1 MKNYDIDKILRPA
14 FKLFL
19 TNNYESVSTS
29 KLEEESRLT
38 RGALFYKHKS
48 KEALFRAVVD
58 RYILDFLS
66 QNVPFTN
73 NITLKEYMDSFL
85 NALMIRMDSMRSL
98 GIDNLHR
105 GFFNLMYEA
114 LKYYPDFGEKISLFF
129 ESSLERWTLVVQ
141 QALDSGEIESKSEAK
156 TIARQFQ
163 SLYTGLAFEQSLHT
177 GLDFEE
183 LQKAYLDYYNT
194 LTKVTI

>member
-19 TNNYESVSTS
+19 TNNYESVSTT
-29 KLEEESRLT
+29 KLEQESGLT

-66 QNVPFTN
+66 QGVAAPAD
-73 NITLKEYMDSFL
+73 ITLKDYIDSFL
-85 NALMIRMDSMRSL
+85 NALMYRMDSMEAL
-98 GIDNLHR
+98 GIENIHR

-114 LKYYPDFGEKISLFF
+114 LKYYPDFDQKIALFF
-129 ESSLERWTLVVQ
+129 ENNLKQWTAVVQ
-141 QALDSGEIESKSEAK
+141 QALNSGEIESKSEAK
-156 TIARQFQ
+156 EVARRFEN
-163 SLYTGLAFEQSLHT
+163 LYTGMAFEQSLYR
-177 GLDFEE
+177 GLDFEQLKNAYNNYYKE
-183 LQKAYLDYYNT
+183 LQK
-194 LTKVTI
+194 

>member
-19 TNNYESVSTS
+19 TNNYESVSTP
-29 KLEEESRLT
+29 KLEQESGLT

-66 QNVPFTN
+66 RDAVSADDV
-73 NITLKEYMDSFL
+73 TLKDYIDSFL
-85 NALMIRMDSMRSL
+85 DALQVRMDSMKAL
-98 GIDNLHR
+98 GVENVHR

-114 LKYYPDFGEKISLFF
+114 LKYYPDFDQKISLFF
-129 ESSLERWTLVVQ
+129 ENNLKQWTVIIQRALE
-141 QALDSGEIESKSEAK
+141 AGEIESTCEAK
-156 TIARQFQ
+156 DIAQRFEF
-163 SLYTGLAFEQSLHT
+163 LYTGMAFEQSMHK
-177 GLDFEE
+177 GLDFEQ
-183 LQKAYLDYYNT
+183 LRKSYYDYYQE
-194 LTKVTI
+194 LKK

>member
-1 MKNYDIDKILRPA
+1 MKNYDIDKILKPA

-19 TNNYESVSTS
+19 TNNYESVSTP
-29 KLEEESRLT
+29 KLEKESGLT
-38 RGALFYKHKS
+38 RGALFYKYKS

-66 QNVPFTN
+66 QNVTITN
-73 NITLKEYMDSFL
+73 NITLKEYMDLFL

-98 GIDNLHR
+98 GIDNVHR

-114 LKYYPDFGEKISLFF
+114 LKYYPDFAEKFSLFF

-156 TIARQFQ
+156 AIARHFQ
-163 SLYTGLAFEQSLHT
+163 SLYTGMAFEQSLGN

-183 LQKAYLDYYNT
+183 LQKAYLDYYNSM
-194 LTKVTI
+194 KKE

>member
-19 TNNYESVSTS
+19 TNNYESVSTT
-29 KLEEESRLT
+29 KLEQESGLT

-66 QNVPFTN
+66 QGVAAPAD
-73 NITLKEYMDSFL
+73 ITLKDYIDSFL
-85 NALMIRMDSMRSL
+85 NALMYRMDSMEAL
-98 GIDNLHR
+98 GIENIHR

-114 LKYYPDFGEKISLFF
+114 LKYYPDFDQKIALFF
-129 ESSLERWTLVVQ
+129 ENNLKQWTAVVQ
-141 QALDSGEIESKSEAK
+141 QALNSGEIESKSEAK
-156 TIARQFQ
+156 EVARRFEN
-163 SLYTGLAFEQSLHT
+163 LYTGMAFEQSLYR
-177 GLDFEE
+177 GLDFEQLKNAYNDYYKE
-183 LQKAYLDYYNT
+183 LQK
-194 LTKVTI
+194 

>member
-19 TNNYESVSTS
+19 TNNYESVSTP
-29 KLEEESRLT
+29 KLEQESGLT

-66 QNVPFTN
+66 HGVAVPAD
-73 NITLKEYMDSFL
+73 ITLKDYIDSFL
-85 NALMIRMDSMRSL
+85 NALMSRMDSMKAL
-98 GIDNLHR
+98 GIENIHR

-114 LKYYPDFGEKISLFF
+114 LKYYPDFDQKISLFF
-129 ESSLERWTLVVQ
+129 ENNLKQWTTVVQ
-141 QALDSGEIESKSEAK
+141 QALNSGEIESKSEAK
-156 TIARQFQ
+156 EIARRFEN
-163 SLYTGLAFEQSLHT
+163 LYTGMAFEQSLYR
-177 GLDFEE
+177 GLDFEQLKNAYNDYYKE
-183 LQKAYLDYYNT
+183 LQK
-194 LTKVTI
+194 